1 MIDIAIAF
9 SPCPNDT
16 FIFHALVKGWIDTGM
31 FRFHPVLADVETLNQ
46 QAIEGRY
53 AVTKLSF
60 AALMQL
66 EDRYRLLD
74 AGAAL
79 GFGCGPLVV
88 ARDPALDISRARI
101 AIPGRFTTAC
111 LLLRLWQPGLSTA
124 NLVETPFEGILPGV
138 ASGRFDA
145 GVVIHEGRFVVD
157 RYDCTTVIDL
167 GDWWEKTTSCPIPLG
182 CIAVRK
188 DLAHH
193 AQTIEALIRASLM
206 HARNHPDAPRAF
218 IRSHAQEMAD
228 DIIDRHIGLYVN
240 EFSVSL
246 GEAGRKAVDVLRT
259 HWKRLRNREAE
270 SKEVFP

>member
-1 MIDIAIAF
+1 MIDIDIAF

-16 FIFHALVKGWIDTGM
+16 FIFHALVEGRIDTSP
-31 FRFHPVLADVETLNQ
+31 FRFHPVLADVETLNR
-46 QAIEGRY
+46 QAMEGRY
-53 AVTKLSF
+53 DVTKLSF

-66 EDRYRLLD
+66 EHRYRLLD

-88 ARDPALDISRARI
+88 ARNPALDFPRARI
-101 AIPGRFTTAC
+101 AVPGRLTTAC
-111 LLLRLWQPGLSTA
+111 LLFRLWQPEVSVS
-124 NLVETPFEGILPGV
+124 NLVETPFDTILPGV

-157 RYDCTTVIDL
+157 RYDCTAVIDL

-188 DLAHH
+188 DLAEH
-193 AQTIEALIRASLM
+193 AQAIEALIRASLN
-206 HARNHPDAPRAF
+206 HARNHLKASRAF
-218 IRSHAQEMAD
+218 IRCHAQEMAD
-228 DIIDRHIGLYVN
+228 DIIERHIELYVN
-240 EFSVSL
+240 DFSVSL

-259 HWKRLRNREAE
+259 HWKRLMDR
-270 SKEVFP
+270 SDG